1 MSATNTGGT
10 APAENLST
18 PAPSRKRSGTIGM
31 GIAIAI
37 AVVLL
42 LVGIGGG
49 YFLGKALTKTSSSS
63 TSTVQI
69 TELGSSL
76 LYPLMEKW
84 GPNYTAYNPSVILS
98 PAAGGSGAGQSN
110 AEQGLVNIGA
120 SDGYLANAS
129 ATSLINV
136 PVAISAQLVYY
147 NLPGIPV
154 SEHLNLNGTVLAMIY
169 SQVITAWNSPWILNA
184 QNATVKAQLTAL
196 SSQTIYLVKRS
207 DASGDTFLFSSL
219 CQMSWSGWTYGNSTS
234 ALSGLS
240 GTNVIG
246 ATGNSGVVSALEKQT
261 NSIGY
266 VGISY
271 YSSAS
276 FGSPALGYAALGDN
290 SSLSAVGGT
299 VAANYVLPTPTNISY
314 DANLGLTHL
323 DFAQYQTA
331 VSLILG
337 GSPLGAIHLT
347 NGAGGTAPTAQYPTP
362 YPDTNLEYTL
372 IKTSPTGN
380 IVTSAALA
388 ATVEFLE
395 WAISKGNFA
404 PTGGPSGE
412 IQGVNFVP
420 LTAEVIGYDMQE
432 LATVQT

>member
-1 MSATNTGGT
+1 
-10 APAENLST
+10 
-18 PAPSRKRSGTIGM
+18 M
-31 GIAIAI
+31 GIAIVIAI
-37 AVVLL
+37 VLL
-42 LVGIGGG
+42 IVGIGGG
-49 YFLGKALTKTSSSS
+49 YFLGKALTKSSSSS
-63 TSTVQI
+63 TSTTQI

-76 LYPLMEKW
+76 LYPLMQKW
-84 GPNYTAYNPSVILS
+84 GPNYTAYNPNVILS

-147 NLPGIPV
+147 NLPGIPT
-154 SEHLNLNGTVLAMIY
+154 SEHLNLNGTMLAMIY
-169 SQVITAWNSPWILNA
+169 DQKITAWNDPMILAA
-184 QNATVKAQLTAL
+184 QNSTVAGQLSAL

-219 CQMSWSGWTYGNSTS
+219 CQMSWSGWTYSNSTS
-234 ALSGLS
+234 ALSGLTGS
-240 GTNVIG
+240 NVIG
-246 ATGNSGVVSALEKQT
+246 ASGNSGVVSALQKQT

-290 SSLSAVGGT
+290 TSLSATGGT
-299 VAANYVLPTPTNISY
+299 VAANYILPTPTTISD

-323 DFAQYQTA
+323 NFAQYQLA
-331 VSLILG
+331 VTLILG
-337 GSPLGAIHLT
+337 GSPLGAIDLT
-347 NGAGGTAPTAQYPTP
+347 HGTGGSAPTSQYPTP
-362 YPDTNLEYTL
+362 YPDVNLEYTL
-372 IKTSPTGN
+372 IKTAPTGN
-380 IVTSAALA
+380 VVTSSALA
-388 ATVEFLE
+388 ATVDFLK
-395 WAISKGNFA
+395 WAISNGNFA
-404 PTGGPSGE
+404 STGGPSGE
-412 IQGVNFVP
+412 IQAVNFVP

-432 LATVQT
+432 LSTVTP